1 MSREN
6 IKWKIFYYIPFKN
19 FIFYYSP
26 TLYRLSIFFTDTKV
40 TIQKNRK
47 ILSYHWNRFKEKT
60 VVFIVK
66 CDIFITYFDH
76 HVRAFRREIV
86 NIIIYYVSLP
96 FYYVGYKAYNDM
108 YYDFYYVIE
117 YYKKYKHYLFI
128 ICYFICYVYVIYNL
142 ALMYDNFATYALILG
157 SREKSLFVES
167 IKHVDHSIIENFP
180 RLSFMKT
187 LGYGLY
193 AAQLCMLCLT
203 WIDRFITECVL
214 MPWPVMFFSMW
225 SYTDQIIEP
234 EREMRRNKVYQRIR
248 MIIGFLLESS

>member
-26 TLYRLSIFFTDTKV
+26 TLHRLGIFFKDSRV
-40 TIQKNRK
+40 TINNNI
-47 ILSYHWNRFKEKT
+47 ILLSRLWNNLIDKL
-60 VVFIVK
+60 VLFIVK

-76 HVRAFRREIV
+76 HLRNFRREIV
-86 NIIIYYVSLP
+86 NIILYYTSLP
-96 FYYVGYKAYNDM
+96 FYYIGYMAYNDM
-108 YYDFYYVIE
+108 YYDFYYVIQF
-117 YYKKYKHYLFI
+117 YHKIKHYIFI
-128 ICYFICYVYVIYNL
+128 ICYIICYVYIIYNL
-142 ALMYDNFATYALILG
+142 ALMYYNFATDALILG
-157 SREKSLFVES
+157 SREKILFVES
-167 IKHVDHSIIENFP
+167 IKHVDHSMIENFP

-193 AAQLCMLCLT
+193 AAQLCMLFLT
-203 WIDRFITECVL
+203 WVDRFITDCVI